1 MEPLLLYKAN
11 THCTSSHFSIVVA
24 LYISRAPPSHTAR
37 SNPIFFFFEH
47 AAIQMIWEFWG
58 LRIQLKASAR
68 LSFLKK
74 IHVSTCVKFI
84 LVQVL
89 YIHLPAA
96 GHLSTANYSGERER
110 ESSNNGMVW
119 EGQLFLDV
127 DLSWH
132 MAAVHVEEGHACNA
146 CSCTCTQRSPL
157 WRTNTQRP
165 GNSRSYSDIRTTSPL
180 LYLTHWKHG
189 ISYACLHFISG
200 GDCIVVSTPH
210 KHTHTFIH
218 CSYSVP
224 MHVAYT
230 LQLQCH
236 LHRRAVSIHSYCKS

>member
-1 MEPLLLYKAN
+1 
-11 THCTSSHFSIVVA
+11 
-24 LYISRAPPSHTAR
+24 
-37 SNPIFFFFEH
+37 
-47 AAIQMIWEFWG
+47 MIWEFWG

-146 CSCTCTQRSPL
+146 CSCTCTQKRPV
-157 WRTNTQRP
+157 WRTNTTAGQFKTIQWYTYNQPTSIPDTLKAWDLVCLPPFYFGR
-165 GNSRSYSDIRTTSPL
+165 RLYS
-180 LYLTHWKHG
+180 
-189 ISYACLHFISG
+189 CLH
-200 GDCIVVSTPH
+200 STQ
-210 KHTHTFIH
+210 THAHI
-218 CSYSVP
+218 
-224 MHVAYT
+224 YT
-230 LQLQCH
+230 LQLQCTNACCIYTAVTVS
-236 LHRRAVSIHSYCKS
+236 LAQKSCCILTYPVFKTVDSRRWFLYVFLASPWLLFSK